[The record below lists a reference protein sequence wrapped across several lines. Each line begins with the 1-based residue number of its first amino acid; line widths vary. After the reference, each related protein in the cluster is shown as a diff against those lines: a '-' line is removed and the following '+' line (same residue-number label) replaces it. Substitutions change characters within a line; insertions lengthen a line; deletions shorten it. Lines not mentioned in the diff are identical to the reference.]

1 MFSHESIPLVAI
13 FIIMLI
19 GVLVA
24 FLHPVHAFFSWLRRR
39 SEKLR
44 LVLRKKRIRAELF
57 LKARLRPGIFRNA
70 MQLAD
75 ISRWAIERFG

>member
-24 FLHPVHAFFSWLRRR
+24 FLHPVPAFFSWLRRR
-39 SEKLR
+39 SEKTS
-44 LVLRKKRIRAELF
+44 
-57 LKARLRPGIFRNA
+57 
-70 MQLAD
+70 
-75 ISRWAIERFG
+75 SRSPKEVDSR

>member
-39 SEKLR
+39 S
-44 LVLRKKRIRAELF
+44 KKTSSRSPEE
-57 LKARLRPGIFRNA
+57 
-70 MQLAD
+70 AD
-75 ISRWAIERFG
+75 SR